1 MTPIAARRLPPRRPL
16 ATALPAVL
24 AALTLAGLAAGC
36 ARAPL
41 LADVTLEPAAITPN
55 QDGDADVTRIAYAIG
70 APAHLTIELVGSDG
84 TAHRLRDRRPR
95 APGAFVAEFGGVVDG
110 RMLPDDTYTVRLT
123 AAPRDGGA
131 AATVTATL
139 QIADADTRLP
149 ELAGFAVQPDAFTP
163 NQDGLGDRVTV
174 TYRLDEPADVRLTL
188 EDADGNYVQDILE
201 DIDYAEPPGEPG
213 VKQYDFDAGVDA
225 DAPPPPDGEYRIVG
239 QARDRAGNVV
249 RQTLPLTIR
258 DGGQP
263 RAAIVGDVDW
273 SARILPLGATLV
285 FTATVENV
293 GDTPIRTRGPEPGFV
308 YDNTQTFN
316 LQLPPGVRVLART
329 GGRPG
334 DPGYR
339 AASRRVV
346 FDDPP
351 GEGAMPD
358 VDLDLARPV
367 PADDPLAAGAPLAGR
382 PLAEV
387 TPGAVPAARRVRLC
401 GTVRD
406 GAAPVAGAEV
416 FAFEIDGDRGRQAV
430 ADAQGRYCFDDL
442 AVPPPFERSFARSS
456 GAVRIGLEYDDDA
469 TDLAYPYRWQ
479 LGRTVDLD
487 VCESGGQ
494 RYLCLPPGAELT
506 VTGAVRFAE
515 PPLGRET
522 SAHLSLMHED
532 VRRMHGPYG
541 IVRLTVEY

>member
-1 MTPIAARRLPPRRPL
+1 MIHRPARRRPPGSPRAL
-16 ATALPAVL
+16 AATLLTALA
-24 AALTLAGLAAGC
+24 AALTTGC

-41 LADVTLEPAAITPN
+41 LGAVAVEPAAITPN
-55 QDGDADVTRIAYAIG
+55 QDGDADITRIAYAIG
-70 APAHLTIELVGSDG
+70 APAYLTIELVGADG
-84 TAHRLRDRRPR
+84 AVHRLRDRRPR

-110 RMLPDDTYTVRLT
+110 RMLPDDTYAVRLV
-123 AAPRDGGA
+123 AEPRDGGA
-131 AATVTATL
+131 PATADATL
-139 QIADADTRLP
+139 RISDADTRLP
-149 ELAGFAVQPDAFTP
+149 ELAGFTVQPDAFTP
-163 NQDGLGDRVTV
+163 NQDGLGDRVTI
-174 TYRLDEPADVRLTL
+174 TYRMDEPADVRLTL

-201 DIDYAEPPGEPG
+201 DIDFADPPGSPG

-225 DAPPPPDGEYRIVG
+225 DAPPPPDGLYHIVG

-249 RQTLPLTIR
+249 RQSLPLTIR

-263 RAAIVGDVDW
+263 RAALVGDVEW
-273 SARILPLGATLV
+273 SDRILPLGATLV
-285 FTATVENV
+285 FTATIANV
-293 GDTPIRTRGPEPGFV
+293 GDTPIRTRGPEPGFT

-316 LQLPPGVRVLART
+316 LQLPPGVRLLART

-334 DPGYR
+334 APGYR
-339 AASRRVV
+339 AAARRVV
-346 FDDPP
+346 WDDPLP
-351 GEGAMPD
+351 EGPLPE
-358 VDLDLARPV
+358 VDLDLADPDPD
-367 PADDPLAAGAPLAGR
+367 PAGDPLAAGAALAGR
-382 PLAEV
+382 PLAAV
-387 TPGAVPAARRVRLC
+387 TPGAVPARSRVRLC

-406 GAAPVAGAEV
+406 GGAPVAGAEV
-416 FAFEIDGDRGRQAV
+416 FAFEIDGDRGERAV
-430 ADAQGRYCFDDL
+430 ADAAGRYCFERL

-456 GAVRIGLEYDDDA
+456 GAVRLGLEYDDDA

-494 RYLCLPPGAELT
+494 RYLCLPPGAELE

-515 PPLGRET
+515 PPLSRET

>member
-24 AALTLAGLAAGC
+24 AALTLAGLAAAC

-358 VDLDLARPV
+358 LDLDLARPV

-382 PLAEV
+382 PLAAV
-387 TPGAVPAARRVRLC
+387 TPGAVPA
-401 GTVRD
+401 
-406 GAAPVAGAEV
+406 
-416 FAFEIDGDRGRQAV
+416 
-430 ADAQGRYCFDDL
+430 
-442 AVPPPFERSFARSS
+442 
-456 GAVRIGLEYDDDA
+456 
-469 TDLAYPYRWQ
+469 
-479 LGRTVDLD
+479 
-487 VCESGGQ
+487 
-494 RYLCLPPGAELT
+494 
-506 VTGAVRFAE
+506 
-515 PPLGRET
+515 
-522 SAHLSLMHED
+522 
-532 VRRMHGPYG
+532 
-541 IVRLTVEY
+541 